1 MTALLVS
8 VDPELISDII
18 FPEIFHTQIIIPA
31 NAIIFQRNTEGK
43 YCMHTSTFDRVSL
56 IGMRVPVVNFI
67 ADNLQSYLN
76 NRSIRYHKY
85 RQGEEMYN
93 AFVSVKQKLL
103 HTNQI
108 IIYY

>member
-8 VDPELISDII
+8 ADPESISDII

-31 NAIIFQRNTEGK
+31 NVIIFQRNTEGK
-43 YCMHTSTFDRVSL
+43 YCMRTSTFDHVLL

-85 RQGEEMYN
+85 R
-93 AFVSVKQKLL
+93 
-103 HTNQI
+103 
-108 IIYY
+108 